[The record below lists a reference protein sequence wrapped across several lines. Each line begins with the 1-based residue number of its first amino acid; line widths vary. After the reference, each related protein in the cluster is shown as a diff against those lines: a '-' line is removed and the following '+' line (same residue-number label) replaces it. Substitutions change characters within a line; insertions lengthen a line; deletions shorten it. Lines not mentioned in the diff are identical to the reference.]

1 MHHFEE
7 ETVLPSIKRIAIV
20 TVIHCQ
26 KVKAI
31 DGISNPAAMLSIQ
44 ARRQVIAASHT
55 SAPKAVPKAVA
66 NSVIAGSGTF
76 AGVVMVAQ
84 ERKHHPTG

>member
-1 MHHFEE
+1 M
-7 ETVLPSIKRIAIV
+7 VLANIKRIAMV

-44 ARRQVIAASHT
+44 ARKQVIATSHT
-55 SAPKAVPKAVA
+55 SAPKAVPKVVA
-66 NSVIAGSGTF
+66 NSVRAGSDTF
-76 AGVVMVAQ
+76 TGVVMVAQ
-84 ERKHHPTG
+84 ERKRHPAGQRLK